1 MKKLAIASILIVT
14 LVVSVLAVF
23 SAGLWY
29 PGITPTQTAKII
41 VHDSKFGMRG
51 TGAAIFYGDPF
62 IHALKSESQDYELV
76 NGRNAFWIVEILS
89 AKETDVSH
97 AAAVELYGNQN
108 LKTKLAGAA
117 VLAKYGDLSKHE
129 FLPGGL
135 IHDILAKNQYGE
147 KTGSSIKDSD
157 YIELALQATVNAN
170 SKDMV
175 PYIISILNSRPSPY
189 WSHAK
194 ACDALAQLNATEAI
208 PALIEAMKSEEF
220 YALPNAFNALAKLGE
235 KDAVPLAISRIGPDI
250 EGKNSGFVID
260 ELEKFTGKSFGKD
273 KAAWERWWHEESN
286 KRVN

>member
-14 LVVSVLAVF
+14 LIVSILAVF

-29 PGITPTQTAKII
+29 PGITPTQAAKII
-41 VHDSKFGMRG
+41 VHDSKFGMRA
-51 TGAAIFYGDPF
+51 TDAAVFFGDPF

-76 NGRNAFWIVEILS
+76 NGRNAFWIVKILS
-89 AKETDVSH
+89 ENETEVSH
-97 AAAVELYGNQN
+97 AAAVELYGSQN

-117 VLAKYGDLSKHE
+117 VLAKYGDLSEHE

-135 IHDILAKNQYGE
+135 IHDILVMKQYGA
-147 KTGSSIKDSD
+147 KTESSFKDSD

-170 SKDMV
+170 SKEMV
-175 PYIISILNSRPSPY
+175 PYIISILNDRPSPY

-235 KDAVPLAISRIGPDI
+235 QDAVPLAISRISPDI

-273 KAAWERWWHEESN
+273 KVAWERWWHESN

>member
-14 LVVSVLAVF
+14 LIVSTLAVF
-23 SAGLWY
+23 SAGFWY
-29 PGITPTQTAKII
+29 PGITPSQTARII
-41 VHDSKFGMRG
+41 VHDSKFGMRA
-51 TGAAIFYGDPF
+51 TDAAIFFGDSF
-62 IHALKSESQDYELV
+62 IHALKIESKDYDLV
-76 NGRNAFWIVEILS
+76 DGRNAFWIVKILS
-89 AKETDVSH
+89 ENKTEVSR
-97 AAAVELYGNQN
+97 AAAVELYRNQN

-117 VLAKYGDLSKHE
+117 VLAKYGDLSERE

-135 IHDILAKNQYGE
+135 IHDILVKKQYGE
-147 KTGSSIKDSD
+147 NTESSFKDSD

-175 PYIISILNSRPSPY
+175 PYIISILNDRPSPY

-194 ACDALAQLNATEAI
+194 ASDALAQLNATEAI
-208 PALIEAMKSEEF
+208 PVLIESMKSEEF

-260 ELEKFTGKSFGKD
+260 ELERFTGQSFGKD